1 MGCGAQPR
9 LEKMTNFRS
18 FRPQNALIFPV
29 RAPEVR
35 RSPRS
40 GAPIFSAPR
49 GAAPYGDA
57 SQRLGGPKTSICLS
71 DFEVMQRI

>member
-35 RSPRS
+35 RSPLS
-40 GAPIFSAPR
+40 GALIFSAPR
-49 GAAPYGDA
+49 SGA
-57 SQRLGGPKTSICLS
+57 LW
-71 DFEVMQRI
+71 

>member
-18 FRPQNALIFPV
+18 FRPQNALLIFPV
-29 RAPEVR
+29 PRAPEVR

-40 GAPIFSAPR
+40 GVLIFSAR
-49 GAAPYGDA
+49 GDA
-57 SQRLGGPKTSICLS
+57 SHERLGGPKASICLS